1 MFSSLYPSI
10 MNEFNIATNTQI
22 GKIEIPEKV
31 YAHENAYMIN
41 GYVRS
46 GEFIENLV
54 TDNII
59 EFFKRWFNL
68 AGIVSMID
76 DINEYY
82 SGNGFG
88 NYDKL
93 MLPNSPII
101 PVEKTWNNIPV
112 YFGSKEVVESPVVF
126 YNERDREVLSYNNI
140 IQGRN
145 YSR

>member
-1 MFSSLYPSI
+1 

-22 GKIEIPEKV
+22 GKIDIPTKV
-31 YAHENAYMIN
+31 YKHENAYQIQ
-41 GYVRS
+41 GYTRS

-68 AGIVSMID
+68 GGIIEVLQ

-82 SGNGFG
+82 SEYNLG
-88 NYDKL
+88 NYQQMMNNL
-93 MLPNSPII
+93 LCPIM
-101 PVEKTWNNIPV
+101 PVEKTFNNIPV
-112 YFGSKEVVESPVVF
+112 FFGDNNPYDCPVVF
-126 YNERDREVLSYNNI
+126 NKERDRESQSYNDI
-140 IQGRN
+140 LQGRN